1 MDNPFDDLV
10 PAGDNPF
17 GDLVP
22 AGDAEQFTS
31 PAAGA
36 RGAAEDEGGARRTS
50 APLSRME
57 YLNGL
62 AQKVTQGLTANFGD
76 EVAATL
82 GAVGGQLPGGH
93 GKGRAELLREI
104 RGAEDKFAEHNPKTA
119 LGAEVGGALA
129 GGVNAGAAV
138 ARAVPW
144 LARAAPGVTRT
155 AIGAGLAGVP
165 GGAADSI
172 GRMEGEHDAAEYATE
187 AGKGAAIS
195 GGLGAVTGGVGRA
208 AANVVGPWISPLA
221 RRLHELGVRLTPG
234 EMLGGYAKRAED
246 TAASVPFAGALVRNR
261 QADSM
266 ESLNRAAYDR
276 ALEPVTRTAPGARV
290 GRNTE
295 VGHDAVQEMT
305 DNLGDRY
312 AAIVPRMQANFD
324 TLLETQIRNISG
336 QLPQSVRPQY
346 ADAIRRH
353 LASVIDRTTPQ
364 GHIPGRGLQRAF
376 QGFRTEAQRLMTG
389 QTSNAYDYDLGQAL
403 MQTHDALMATAGRY
417 THPRTMGDFRRL
429 NEAYGNFAVVR
440 DAASRTGSEMGQ
452 FGPANL
458 HAAVR
463 AGDRS
468 AGKGATARGTARMED
483 LSGPAK
489 AVMSRKTG
497 DSGTPER
504 AALITAILAPSVA
517 LKSAGPVAAL
527 AALYTRPGT
536 ALFRTAG
543 TAGMHTRDALKRA
556 MIAAGIPG
564 ATGAGQVGETIF
576 NGE

>member
-1 MDNPFDDLV
+1 VNPFDDLV
-10 PAGDNPF
+10 PQPGGDSANPF
-17 GDLVP
+17 EDLVP
-22 AGDAEQFTS
+22 PS
-31 PAAGA
+31 PAVGA
-36 RGAAEDEGGARRTS
+36 RAAAEDAGGARQT
-50 APLSRME
+50 AQPLSRME

-93 GKGRAELLREI
+93 GKSRAELLREI
-104 RGAEDKFAEHNPKTA
+104 RQRERGFEDQNPKTA
-119 LGAEVGGALA
+119 LAAEVGGALA
-129 GGVNAGAAV
+129 GGVNAGAA
-138 ARAVPW
+138 ATRAFPW
-144 LARAAPGVTRT
+144 LARGVQGVART
-155 AIGAGLAGVP
+155 ALGAGAAAVP
-165 GGAADSI
+165 GGALDAM
-172 GRMEGEHDAAEYATE
+172 GRVEGYHTAGEYATE

-195 GGLGAVTGGVGRA
+195 GGLGAVTGGAGRA

-234 EMLGGYAKRAED
+234 EMIGGYAKRAED

-276 ALEPVTRTAPGARV
+276 AMEPVTRTAPTARV
-290 GRNTE
+290 GRDTE

-305 DNLGDRY
+305 DTLGRRY
-312 AAIVPRMQANFD
+312 DAIVPRMQAQFD
-324 TLLETQIRNISG
+324 TLLEHQIRNISG
-336 QLPQSVRPQY
+336 NLPQAVRPQY

-353 LASVIDRTTPQ
+353 VAAVVDRTTPQ

-376 QGFRTEAQRLMTG
+376 QGLRTEAQRLMTAQNG
-389 QTSNAYDYDLGQAL
+389 HAYDYDLGQAL
-403 MQTHDALMATAGRY
+403 MNTHDALMGAASRY
-417 THPRTMGDFRRL
+417 TAPRTMGDFRRL

-483 LSGPAK
+483 ISGPAK
-489 AVMSRKTG
+489 AVMTRRVS

-517 LKSAGPVAAL
+517 LKSAGPLLGL
-527 AALYTRPGT
+527 AALYTRPGN
-536 ALFRTAG
+536 ALFRAAG
-543 TAGMHTRDALKRA
+543 TTGLHTRDALKRA
-556 MIAAGIPG
+556 MVAAGIPG
-564 ATGAGQVGETIF
+564 GAGAGTAGETIL